1 MFALGIH
8 GTGIAA
14 IYPGMTLSAMNPRPH
29 VCRAGGDGAAPKILP
44 ALMTARARHEATAMP
59 GGEGGTGFP
68 LQIKPPQDKKIKH
81 SPVWSKQLHKRAT
94 LGDGAVWSGLGSFP
108 CSAKHG
114 VLGTGSSSRD
124 VAAVPPGGDMS
135 LQLGLRRCKPCAA
148 WTSSCCLI
156 TAV

>member
-1 MFALGIH
+1 
-8 GTGIAA
+8 
-14 IYPGMTLSAMNPRPH
+14 
-29 VCRAGGDGAAPKILP
+29 
-44 ALMTARARHEATAMP
+44 MP

-81 SPVWSKQLHKRAT
+81 SPVCSKQLRKRAT
-94 LGDGAVWSGLGSFP
+94 LGDGAVWSRLGSFP
-108 CSAKHG
+108 CSAEHG

-135 LQLGLRRCKPCAA
+135 LQLGLGRCKPCAA
-148 WTSSCCLI
+148 WTSFCCLI